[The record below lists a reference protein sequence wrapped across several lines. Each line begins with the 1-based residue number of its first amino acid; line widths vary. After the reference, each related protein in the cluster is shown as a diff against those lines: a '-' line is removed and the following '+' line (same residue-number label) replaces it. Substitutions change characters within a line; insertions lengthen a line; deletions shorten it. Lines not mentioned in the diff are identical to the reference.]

1 MNFKLQ
7 KIKSRLLQDGHF
19 ILSNN
24 NLIKNYFA
32 AWIANFGVVPLFL
45 LAAFL
50 FAPPFFF
57 FLSLLF
63 VVTHVLET
71 ICKLP
76 SRYRSNISLYS
87 KFINFIKPYFLPA
100 KRPCVKGILLSICSI
115 SPLITLNAETI
126 SHDIILARGQSTEI
140 GLMAMEKFNIG
151 NRQVI
156 TYRLNEKSK
165 KLLIRGAQLG
175 HTEILVWN
183 QDKSLET
190 YQVSVISK
198 KQEAKFLHLAEITA
212 HLGLSS
218 QIMIPHLRVTGVL
231 KTLSQYFDYK
241 LLLEQNQGLLLDEV
255 LIGQELK
262 NKIFAGVYTAFF
274 DDYKDSIKCQ
284 SEFSSVTCFYP
295 ENEAP
300 SESLKKYLNDKYKLA
315 LIQKNNQQY
324 KKNYRLKIKL
334 IQLEQLDGEDLRLG
348 LEQIS
353 GSLSDF
359 LSIPLEKIVQKNQVL
374 LSQKKVR
381 LSTLA
386 EPVSLVRAQS
396 PAEMQIGADIPF
408 KNINANNVQST
419 DWKFAG
425 LKVKVVL
432 ENFGDK
438 LKINY
443 ETELTQPNSDASG
456 VGSIGGNKEKS
467 SVIIGLKSAVKIFQI
482 SLKTEGKSTDQ
493 MPFLNAVPILGE
505 LFKSKSNQ
513 SNYKT
518 ITGIIEVDENEE

>member
-1 MNFKLQ
+1 MRIKID
-7 KIKSRLLQDGHF
+7 KIKSRLKKDGYF

-50 FAPPFFF
+50 LAPAFFF

-71 ICKLP
+71 IYKLP
-76 SRYRSNISLYS
+76 SRYRSNISL
-87 KFINFIKPYFLPA
+87 INFIKPYFLPS
-100 KRPCVKGILLSICSI
+100 KSLCVKEIFLCVCLIFPLSNI
-115 SPLITLNAETI
+115 NAEAI
-126 SHDIILARGQSTEI
+126 SHDLIVARGQSVEI
-140 GLMAMEKFNIG
+140 PLLAMEKFNIG

-175 HTEILVWN
+175 YSEILVWN

-190 YQVSVISK
+190 YQVFVISK
-198 KQEAKFLHLAEITA
+198 KQEAKFLHLAEIMA

-218 QIMIPHLRVTGVL
+218 QIMIPHLRVTGIL
-231 KTLSQYFDYK
+231 KNLSQYFDYK
-241 LLLEQNQGLLLDEV
+241 KLLEQNPEILMDEV
-255 LIGQELK
+255 SLSGELK

-284 SEFSSVTCFYP
+284 SEFSNVSCFYP
-295 ENEAP
+295 DNEAP
-300 SESLKKYLNDKYKLA
+300 ADSLKKYLTDKYKLS
-315 LIQKNNQQY
+315 LIQKNNQQL
-324 KKNYRLKIKL
+324 KKNYRIKIKL

-348 LEQIS
+348 LEQVS
-353 GSLSDF
+353 ASLSDF
-359 LSIPLEKIVQKNQVL
+359 LSLPLEKIVQKNQVL
-374 LSQKKVR
+374 LAQKKVR

-386 EPVSLVRAQS
+386 EPQSLVRALS
-396 PAEMQIGADIPF
+396 PAQMQIGADIPF

-425 LKVKVVL
+425 LKITVLL
-432 ENFGDK
+432 ENYGEK

-443 ETELTQPNSDASG
+443 ETELTQPSSDANG
-456 VGSIGGNKEKS
+456 TATIGGNKEKS
-467 SVIIGLKSAVKIFQI
+467 SVVIPLKTAIKIFQI
-482 SLKTEGKSTDQ
+482 SLRTEGKSTDQ
-493 MPFLNAVPILGE
+493 MPYLNAIPVLGE
-505 LFKSKSNQ
+505 LFKSRSNQ

>member
-1 MNFKLQ
+1 MKFEMW
-7 KIKSRLLQDGHF
+7 KIKSRLKKDGHCIF
-19 ILSNN
+19 LSNK
-24 NLIKNYFA
+24 NLTNTNYFAAA

-45 LAAFL
+45 LVAFL
-50 FAPPFFF
+50 FAPAFFF

-76 SRYRSNISLYS
+76 SRYRSVISQ
-87 KFINFIKPYFLPA
+87 FINNKPTFLPI
-100 KRPCVKGILLSICSI
+100 KSLCVKGILPSILLI
-115 SPLITLNAETI
+115 SPHAAILAETK
-126 SHDIILARGQSTEI
+126 SHDVILARGQSTEI
-140 GLMAMEKFNIG
+140 VLFGLEKFNIG

-156 TYRLNEKSK
+156 TYRYNETSQKM
-165 KLLIRGAQLG
+165 LVRGNQLG
-175 HTEILVWN
+175 HSEILVWN
-183 QDKSLET
+183 KDKTIES
-190 YQVSVISK
+190 YQIFVISK
-198 KQEAKFLHLAEITA
+198 NQEAKFLHLAEIVSS
-212 HLGLSS
+212 LGLSS
-218 QIMIPHLRVTGVL
+218 QIMIPHLKVTGVL

-241 LLLEQNQGLLLDEV
+241 KVLEQNKDILLDEAT
-255 LIGQELK
+255 LAIELK
-262 NKIFAGVYTAFF
+262 NKIFAGVYSAFF

-284 SEFSSVTCFYP
+284 NEFSVVTCFYP

-300 SESLKKYLNDKYKLA
+300 SESLKKYLCDKYKLE
-315 LIQKNNQQY
+315 LIQKNNQQF
-324 KKNYRLKIKL
+324 KKNYRLKLKL

-348 LEQIS
+348 LEQVS

-359 LSIPLEKIVQKNQVL
+359 LSMPLEKIVQKNQVL
-374 LSQKKVR
+374 LAQKKVR

-386 EPVSLVRAQS
+386 EPQSLVRTQT

-425 LKVKVVL
+425 LKIKVVL
-432 ENFGDK
+432 ENYGEK

-443 ETELTQPNSDASG
+443 ETELTQPSSDSDG
-456 VGSIGGNKEKS
+456 VSSIGGNKEKS
-467 SVIIGLKSAVKIFQI
+467 SVMITLKTAVKIFQI

-493 MPFLNAVPILGE
+493 MPFLNAIPILGE